1 MKYRRAKSQLIEQ
14 PKARPIKTT
23 VMDLLEQLTSLTKDD
38 AVVLALMKSIFACYR
53 VRLAGSLAPVRL
65 VNDDFSARA
74 ARRSNLGRRSSTW
87 A

>member
-1 MKYRRAKSQLIEQ
+1 MKNRLAKSQLIKQ

-38 AVVLALMKSIFACYR
+38 AVVLALMKTIFASFR

-65 VNDDFSARA
+65 VNDDLSARA
-74 ARRSNLGRRSSTW
+74 ARRNLSRRSSPW